1 MMMVDE
7 MMSREASSKR
17 LEVAVLGGGS
27 FWCIE
32 AAFNQLRGVEGVES
46 GYSGGTLAHPTYE
59 QVSTG
64 KTGHAEVVRV
74 TFDPEV
80 ISFKEVLEIFF
91 SMHDPTTL
99 NRQGPDVGTQ
109 YRSVIFYLDDE
120 QKKTAEQVIKEL
132 SDEKVW
138 DEPIV
143 TRLEPLKDFYP
154 AEDYHKDY
162 FKKHPEQPH
171 CTLVIAPKIAKLR
184 KLYFSKLKLQIS

>member
-1 MMMVDE
+1 MMVDE
-7 MMSREASSKR
+7 KTSREASSKR
-17 LEVAVLGGGS
+17 LEVAVLGGGC
-27 FWCIE
+27 FWCTE
-32 AAFNQLRGVEGVES
+32 AAFTQLRGVERVES

-91 SMHDPTTL
+91 SIHDPTTL

-109 YRSVIFYLDDE
+109 YRSVIFYGDDE

-132 SDEKVW
+132 SEEKVW

-143 TRLEPLKDFYP
+143 TRLEPFKDFYP
-154 AEDYHKDY
+154 AEEYHKDY
-162 FKKHPEQPH
+162 FKKHPKQSY

-184 KLYFSKLKLQIS
+184 KLYFSKLKLQIP

>member
-7 MMSREASSKR
+7 KTSRDASSRR
-17 LEVAVLGGGS
+17 LEVAVLGGGC

-32 AAFNQLRGVEGVES
+32 AVFNQLRGVENVES
-46 GYSGGTLAHPTYE
+46 GYSGGALAHPTYE

-64 KTGHAEVVRV
+64 RTGHAEVVRV

-80 ISFKEVLEIFF
+80 ISFKEILEIFF

-143 TRLEPLKDFYP
+143 TRLEPFKDFYP
-154 AEDYHKDY
+154 AEEYHKDY
-162 FKKHPEQPH
+162 FKKHPKQSY

-184 KLYFSKLKLQIS
+184 KLYFSKLKLQIP